1 MTTEENYN
9 NRIQEILS
17 EGKGQTFGPFF
28 AERVIYHI
36 RVMQDQVEY
45 QLFSFF
51 KKYQL
56 AAIGVV
62 VALLVTN
69 IILSETWSVS
79 SILGLEK
86 NLATDTVTDIL
97 QIDLYQDLIK

>member
-1 MTTEENYN
+1 MTTEESYN

-17 EGKGQTFGPFF
+17 KGKSQTFGPFF
-28 AERVIYHI
+28 AERVIHHI
-36 RVMQDQVEY
+36 AMMEEQIEY

-69 IILSETWSVS
+69 IILSDAWSVS

-97 QIDLYQDLIK
+97 QIDLYQNLIK